1 MWNHQ
6 KLHFLQSQ
14 ISIKK
19 NQNCKLE
26 SVQTSK
32 GFTTTTTVPLR
43 STNELEPWYH
53 NSKSGA
59 LLMEFSWEFLLRF
72 PPLSTWTYSL
82 PPHCHLAQA
91 SSAPST
97 YSPRL
102 PVTSLYAPPP
112 SPTGR
117 LPVLLPQLGFL
128 FLPTLPLTWASTLPY
143 PWVSSTPPLPP
154 SAKLSVPSLPS
165 PFTLTKVSS
174 LLSLLTQTSSPF
186 FLCTLTPFQLPSPH
200 PHQGF
205 MIKWI
210 DLLRWDS
217 KTFKKWNYDLL
228 WLLWLWCV
236 IWSVQRRIVC
246 SSRLV
251 RTAKQKSLQEINQWK
266 QRWKDPQ
273 KQFRKWQA
281 SWWWNGIV
289 SFLQNQDL
297 STSYWK

>member
-59 LLMEFSWEFLLRF
+59 LLMEFSWDFLIRF

-91 SSAPST
+91 SSPPST
-97 YSPRL
+97 YAPRF
-102 PVTSLYAPPP
+102 PVTSLSAPLTY
-112 SPTGR
+112 SCR
-117 LPVLLPQLGFL
+117 LPVSAHSVPHLGFHS
-128 FLPTLPLTWASTLPY
+128 PLPLGFQY
-143 PWVSSTPPLPP
+143 PPLPP

-165 PFTLTKVSS
+165 PFTFTKVSS

-217 KTFKKWNYDLL
+217 KTFKKWN
-228 WLLWLWCV
+228 
-236 IWSVQRRIVC
+236 
-246 SSRLV
+246 
-251 RTAKQKSLQEINQWK
+251 
-266 QRWKDPQ
+266 
-273 KQFRKWQA
+273 
-281 SWWWNGIV
+281 
-289 SFLQNQDL
+289 
-297 STSYWK
+297 